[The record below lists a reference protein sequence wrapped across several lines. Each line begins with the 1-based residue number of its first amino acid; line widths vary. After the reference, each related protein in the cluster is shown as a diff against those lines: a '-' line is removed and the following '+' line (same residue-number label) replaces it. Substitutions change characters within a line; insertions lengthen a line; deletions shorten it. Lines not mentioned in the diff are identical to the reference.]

1 MTATPIPPRQPIED
15 RFSGFVIAAGAQ
27 NALAMKGVSANV
39 TARGS
44 FVIRYGIR
52 FMGKPHIAIV
62 PGLVAVDYGQI
73 LNSDAAWNF
82 LIKRSNLY
90 PRAEVFGFRNDGKDD
105 MVYVKNLDFALPV
118 AVLVYADAE
127 ATTPICSPDALI
139 TTLPDTIPERLKMHL
154 PLFENTEEWLAASP

>member
-15 RFSGFVIAAGAQ
+15 QFSGKVIAVGTQTAVATEE
-27 NALAMKGVSANV
+27 VSANV

-44 FVIRYGIR
+44 FVIRYGVR

-73 LNSDAAWNF
+73 LNGEAAWNF

-90 PRAEVFGFRNDGKDD
+90 PRAEVFGVRNDGKDD

-127 ATTPICSPDALI
+127 AATPICNPDALI
-139 TTLPDTIPERLKMHL
+139 TTLPDTIPERLKMYL
-154 PLFENTEEWLAASP
+154 PLFGNTEEWLAASP